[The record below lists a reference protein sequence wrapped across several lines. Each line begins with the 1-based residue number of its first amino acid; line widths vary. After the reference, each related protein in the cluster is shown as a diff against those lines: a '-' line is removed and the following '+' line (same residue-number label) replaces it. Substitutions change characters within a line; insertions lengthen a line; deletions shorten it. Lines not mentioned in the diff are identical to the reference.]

1 MPVGSTLLSVL
12 VSHAFLWSLL
22 MASHCLHPSFPPLHC
37 GAAVGSGRRQLHGEG
52 KVPTAR
58 QAAVDCGQVT
68 LVTERFHWLAVK
80 EHLVFLSGKTKSLT
94 AANVFVCHSD
104 KRLSADF
111 TERGLPVP
119 VAV

>member
-1 MPVGSTLLSVL
+1 MLSSGLSSWPLTAFILPFRLFTVGLLW
-12 VSHAFLWSLL
+12 AQGDD
-22 MASHCLHPSFPPLHC
+22 SFMEK
-37 GAAVGSGRRQLHGEG
+37 V
-52 KVPTAR
+52 VPTAR